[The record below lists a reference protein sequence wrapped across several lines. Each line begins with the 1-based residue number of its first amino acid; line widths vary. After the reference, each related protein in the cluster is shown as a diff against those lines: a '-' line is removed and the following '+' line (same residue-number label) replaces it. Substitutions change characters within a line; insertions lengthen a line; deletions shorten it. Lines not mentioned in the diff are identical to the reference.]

1 MANNGMWE
9 SIISWYREDIE
20 INKWL
25 DDSEKDVLIK
35 EDLDELEIWKALT
48 TYQGFDPKRI
58 IKLMITN
65 KKSYMQTS
73 QVQPVK
79 KEFEIGGKK
88 RTFQFTDK
96 ETMSKDV
103 KFIIFVFATR
113 GSTWSKFTKKSFGE
127 LDTVMDWMA
136 SKYGF
141 DKTIN
146 QPNSSLDP
154 DTITIPRIVAC
165 FPMVIAKFHHDD
177 VAKCMISFDDAG
189 WIKAVQVSKA
199 LLCTFTNS
207 LIPRNWCKAGSSP
220 HAPFFLTHVLVDTI
234 IHRKTQNFTSLSA
247 IYTYY
252 PAAYNTPA
260 VPEDARVKFMEH
272 IGVSDPNG
280 KGFVAGIIDSVNNA
294 ETLLR
299 SERSNDPDLVKVIS
313 DLRSLV

>member
-9 SIISWYREDIE
+9 SIISWYREDAE
-20 INKWL
+20 INNWL
-25 DDSEKDVLIK
+25 DDTEKNVLIK

-58 IKLMITN
+58 IKIMIKN

-73 QVQPVK
+73 QVLPVT
-79 KEFEIGGKK
+79 KEFEIRGVKK
-88 RTFQFTDK
+88 TFDFTDK
-96 ETMSKDV
+96 ESMSKDV

-113 GSTWSKFTKKSFGE
+113 GSTWSKFTKKSFSE
-127 LDTVMDWMA
+127 LDIVMDWMA

-165 FPMVIAKFHHDD
+165 FPMVIAKFYHDD

-189 WIKAVQVSKA
+189 WAKAVQVSKA

-207 LIPRNWCKAGSSP
+207 LIPRSWCKTGTSP
-220 HAPFFLTHVLVDTI
+220 HAPFFLTHVLVDSI

-252 PAAYNTPA
+252 AAAYNTPA
-260 VPEDARVKFMEH
+260 VPEDARKKFMIH
-272 IGVSDPNG
+272 IGISNPAENG
-280 KGFVAGIIDSVNNA
+280 FALGIMDSVNNA
-294 ETLLR
+294 EALLR
-299 SERSNDPDLVKVIS
+299 SERSNDPDLIKVIS
-313 DLRSLV
+313 DL